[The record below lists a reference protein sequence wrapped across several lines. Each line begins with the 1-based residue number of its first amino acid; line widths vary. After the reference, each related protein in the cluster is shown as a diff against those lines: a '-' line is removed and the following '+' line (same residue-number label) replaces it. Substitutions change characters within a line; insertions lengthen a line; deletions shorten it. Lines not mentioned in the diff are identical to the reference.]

1 MIEIFLGKKGKGKT
15 KYLLEDVNEAVKTA
29 TGTVVYLDKSSSH
42 MHELST
48 QARLIN
54 VADYNI
60 TNKDEFIGF
69 VLGIISQDYDL
80 QILYFDSFLK
90 LANIDGSECV
100 DVINRLKGISDN
112 RNLRMCMSISMDE
125 SELADSLKQYIKVSL

>member
-90 LANIDGSECV
+90 LANIDGNECV

>member
-1 MIEIFLGKKGKGKT
+1 MR
-15 KYLLEDVNEAVKTA
+15 LLRR
-29 TGTVVYLDKSSSH
+29 LP
-42 MHELST
+42 ELWFIWIRAARI